1 MVEIAGVSFH
11 QPSWL
16 WVALAAIPLTA
27 GLWRFEETRRQLA
40 SRFVSERLRGKSN
53 RFRTARPFLLG
64 AGFLLAAVALAGPQF
79 GREIVEVPQSDAARI
94 LVIDV
99 SDSMSAEDVGTS
111 RLSAAKAIA
120 KRALQMHDGRA
131 GLVIFEG
138 EAGILSPLTTDVDA
152 VATLLDSVA
161 AGETGVP
168 GSNFDSALG
177 AAMRL
182 MDAGSGKADIV
193 LISDG
198 EQQGSTTL
206 ENLAGVADRG
216 VPVHTVVIGTAE
228 GGRIPAG
235 RPGQFLRDESG
246 TEVTSKA
253 DSRQMERIASETGGT
268 FLVNPFDEGSLQRLA
283 RAGSG
288 GSDASGRSTTTLP
301 IERFQWP
308 LGAALLFLIAGSVVH
323 RGAE

>member
-40 SRFVSERLRGKSN
+40 GRFVSERLRGKSN
-53 RFRTARPFLLG
+53 RFRPARPFLIG
-64 AGFLLAAVALAGPQF
+64 AGFLLAAVAMAGPRF
-79 GREIVEVPQSDAARI
+79 GQEVVDVPLSDSARI
-94 LVIDV
+94 LVVDV

-120 KRALQMHDGRA
+120 RRALQMHDGRV

-138 EAGILSPLTTDVDA
+138 EAAILSPLTTDVDA
-152 VATLLDSVA
+152 VATLLDSVT

-168 GSNFDSALG
+168 GSNFDSALE

-182 MDAGSGKADIV
+182 MDGGSGKADIV

-206 ENLAGVADRG
+206 ENLAGVTARG
-216 VPVHTVVIGTAE
+216 VPVHTVVVGTTE

-235 RPGQFLRDESG
+235 RPGKFLRDESG
-246 TEVTSKA
+246 TEVTTTA
-253 DSRQMERIASETGGT
+253 DSRQMERIANETGGA
-268 FLVNPFDEGSLQRLA
+268 FLVNPFDENALQKLA
-283 RAGSG
+283 TGSG
-288 GSDASGRSTTTLP
+288 SSDGSGRSTTTVP

-308 LGAALLFLIAGSVVH
+308 LGAALLFLIAGSLTH